1 MPTNGMSDIF
11 KASRCIYYAYKWRHK
26 LFSCL
31 FDLSFQNAKRFK
43 VQIEKRVYHVCV
55 LYFRMQKISEMQRQ
69 TSVESLTHIC
79 KV

>member
-43 VQIEKRVYHVCV
+43 VQIERREYTMFVYCILECRKYLKCNGKHQWN
-55 LYFRMQKISEMQRQ
+55 R
-69 TSVESLTHIC
+69 
-79 KV
+79 